1 MSLLK
6 QLFRSRSPAGQPEAP
21 ESAQF
26 HDSEEA
32 STGSGSRNAPRREL
46 VHMVLRDTM
55 RKHGIPSDWM
65 DCRVLSMVNH
75 ANVSG
80 MHVQFILRGGD
91 DRLMDYIHAFQ
102 DSFWIE
108 LDKYDRFAR
117 QWLLSLSW
125 QFDTPASHEIE
136 SIPGQWG
143 DEHDTQPPEMDTQ
156 PPDDEDVASDLKALA
171 AIRDADN
178 KTR

>member
-1 MSLLK
+1 MGLLK
-6 QLFRSRSPAGQPEAP
+6 QLFRPRAPGTSAP
-21 ESAQF
+21 ESSQF
-26 HDSEEA
+26 HDSE
-32 STGSGSRNAPRREL
+32 STNNGTGSRNAPRREL
-46 VHMVLRDTM
+46 VHVVLRDTM
-55 RKHGIPSDWM
+55 RKHGIPRDWI

-91 DRLMDYIHAFQ
+91 DRLIDYIHAFQ
-102 DSFWIE
+102 DSFWVE

-125 QFDTPASHEIE
+125 QFDTPAAHEIE
-136 SIPGQWG
+136 SIPGDWG
-143 DEHDTQPPEMDTQ
+143 GEQDTQPPEMDTQ
-156 PPDDEDVASDLKALA
+156 PADDEDVAGDLKALN

-178 KTR
+178 KAR